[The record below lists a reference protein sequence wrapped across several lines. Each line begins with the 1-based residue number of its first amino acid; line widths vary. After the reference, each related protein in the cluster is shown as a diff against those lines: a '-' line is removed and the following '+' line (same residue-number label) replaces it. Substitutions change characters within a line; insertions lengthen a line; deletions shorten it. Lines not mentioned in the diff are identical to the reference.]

1 MNYEELLASRNGAT
15 MKKDSMPFG
24 ALYKKMSGDSYSNVI
39 DLRYELSDSLRFCE
53 ALKAESE
60 QLGTVSDRHQLH
72 FAVTTDS
79 SGMNSVTV
87 EKGSFNTFERMIED
101 KPSIVAGKHFVEE
114 TMEVLFESVGNLN
127 RQGIYHLCFAPA
139 NILVRKGD
147 TTPLLLFH
155 GSSYLLLN
163 DQEALYGQY
172 KDYVAPEVLEE
183 GVANERS
190 EVYSLGKFME
200 YLYHDSSIPF
210 EYRPIMK
217 KATQQDPQKRYKSP
231 EAMQKAM
238 KSNHALRSSLIT
250 GVAAVLLAVVCIGIY
265 MELTPEAEEV
275 EFVESAP
282 KENFDDVM
290 FQNEYDPN
298 MELDATQVDSS
309 VTHVDEQ
316 QMKVYEAKA
325 EQIFRKR
332 YAKEAE
338 RILSK
343 IYDNEHMNSSEKRFL
358 SESTTV
364 MEELTKKQ
372 IEMGSEAGLNDTKS
386 QRIASEIIEKISNEK
401 KAKLEQYGVQ
411 KEKEGV
417 KKEKTTEE

>member
-1 MNYEELLASRNGAT
+1 

-60 QLGTVSDRHQLH
+60 QFGAISDRHQLQ
-72 FAVTTDS
+72 FMVATDS
-79 SGMNSVTV
+79 SGMNSITV

-114 TMEVLFESVGNLN
+114 TMDALFDSVSNLN

-183 GVANERS
+183 GVADKRS

-200 YLYHDSSIPF
+200 YLYHDSSIPM
-210 EYRPIMK
+210 EYRPVIK

-298 MELDATQVDSS
+298 MELDAVKVDSS

-358 SESTTV
+358 SESSSV